1 MEFKEALPYVYA
13 GYCIHI
19 PKNGYYVKRNG
30 NRLDAHDKVDGSIT
44 FRRWFPNADAFYS
57 EDWETWYSQMKFTD
71 ALGWLKKGYG
81 IARLSWPKGTAI
93 KIGKNFIGEERLG
106 VFEDNAE
113 MTKTAWEIGEN
124 VDDLFA
130 EDWVAI
136 DDDWQIVDSRPFAND
151 FQ

>member
-1 MEFKEALPYVYA
+1 MNFKEALPYVYA
-13 GYCIHI
+13 DCCIHI
-19 PKNGYYVKRNG
+19 PKNGYYVKKSG
-30 NRLDAHDKVDGSIT
+30 DILMAHDKVDGGIT
-44 FRRWFPNADAFYS
+44 FRRWFPSADAFYS
-57 EDWETWYSQMKFTD
+57 EDWEVWYSQMKFTD
-71 ALGWLKKGYG
+71 ALEWLKKGYG

-93 KIGKNFIGEERLG
+93 KIGKNFLDEERLG

-136 DDDWQIVDSRPFAND
+136 DEDWQIVDSRPFANS

>member
-1 MEFKEALPYVYA
+1 MDFREALSFIDA
-13 GYCIHI
+13 GYCVHI

-30 NRLDAHDKVDGSIT
+30 DILEAHDKVDGGIT

-57 EDWETWYSQMKFTD
+57 EDWEIWYSQMKFTD
-71 ALGWLKKGYG
+71 ALEWLKKGYG

-106 VFEDNAE
+106 VFVGHDELS
-113 MTKTAWEIGEN
+113 KTPWEIGEN

-136 DDDWQIVDSRPFAND
+136 DEDWSIIDSRPFAND

>member
-1 MEFKEALPYVYA
+1 MNFEEALHYVNID
-13 GYCIHI
+13 YCIHI
-19 PKNGYYVKRNG
+19 PKNEYYIKKSG
-30 NRLDAHDKVDGSIT
+30 DILMAHDKVDGGIT
-44 FRRWFPNADAFYS
+44 FRRWFPNMDAFYS

-71 ALGWLKKGYG
+71 ALEWLKKGYG

-93 KIGKNFIGEERLG
+93 KIGKNFYDEERLG
-106 VFEDNAE
+106 VFEDHDE
-113 MTKTAWEIGEN
+113 MSSKPWEIGEN

-136 DDDWQIVDSRPFAND
+136 DEDWQIIDSRPFAND

>member
-1 MEFKEALPYVYA
+1 MEFREALSYIDA

-19 PKNGYYVKRNG
+19 SKNGYYVKRNG
-30 NRLDAHDKVDGSIT
+30 NSLEAHDKVDGGIT
-44 FRRWFPNADAFYS
+44 FRRWYPNADAFYS
-57 EDWETWYSQMKFTD
+57 EDWEVWYSQMRFTD
-71 ALGWLKKGYG
+71 ALEWLEKGYG

-93 KIGKNFIGEERLG
+93 KIGKNFLDEERLG

-136 DDDWQIVDSRPFAND
+136 DDDWQIVDSRPFA
-151 FQ
+151 